1 MCIRESLWLRNRGRQ
16 RVPAC
21 DNNANGSDM
30 SKIRRSI
37 DNRQLLSHGMGYV
50 RYMWFN
56 RAGRRT
62 NDLVRH
68 CNSDDC
74 LHCQLTGEGTI
85 MRFGVHFL
93 NHVFMIHIRFELKGK
108 VGRKR
113 WHFSERKIDATWN
126 KRSRQNGAQLV
137 KRTRTGLITSSF
149 PSENTTSK
157 GHFHQRWDFLEK
169 TTRL

>member
-1 MCIRESLWLRNRGRQ
+1 MNNIPALISNMTIESILELIMCIRESLWLRNRGRQ

-50 RYMWFN
+50 RYMWLGCN
-56 RAGRRT
+56 RTGRRT
-62 NDLVRH
+62 NSLVRH
-68 CNSDDC
+68 CNADDC
-74 LHCQLTGEGTI
+74 LHCQLTGEGTS

-93 NHVFMIHIRFELKGK
+93 KHVFMIHIRFELKCK
-108 VGRKR
+108 VGRR
-113 WHFSERKIDATWN
+113 RCHCSKIGATWN

-137 KRTRTGLITSSF
+137 KRTRTDHNQHF
-149 PSENTTSK
+149 P
-157 GHFHQRWDFLEK
+157 
-169 TTRL
+169 